1 MSESAKLVKGHVC
14 LCRSDGLTCS
24 EEVVTFGYD
33 DGICR
38 VKLKIGSLGVCPRFV
53 PVDKRRAI

>member
-1 MSESAKLVKGHVC
+1 MSESAKLVKA
-14 LCRSDGLTCS
+14 RSRRCSSDDLICS
-24 EEVVTFGYD
+24 EEIISFGYD